1 VHDQLGFDHR
11 NALDVAVHPD
21 SPEGKALMAWLRSEG
36 VSFLAF
42 RGPVSGEA
50 TGAHVHV
57 GEPSPRRAG

>member
-1 VHDQLGFDHR
+1 LI
-11 NALDVAVHPD
+11 
-21 SPEGKALMAWLRSEG
+21 AWLEREG

-42 RGPVSGEA
+42 RGAVRGEA

>member
-1 VHDQLGFDHR
+1 
-11 NALDVAVHPD
+11 VHPD
-21 SPEGKALMAWLRSEG
+21 SAEGRALIAWLRSQG

-50 TGAHVHV
+50 TGAHVHI